1 MIAPT
6 PSSRYTAPVHF
17 EQWGPDLRAKQAGPA
32 EKGVSEVALVPPSEL
47 QQGSGAQQG
56 SETQSELLRGTSVLS
71 SSQLT

>member
-47 QQGSGAQQG
+47 QQGSGAQ
-56 SETQSELLRGTSVLS
+56 SELLRGTSVLS